1 MCRFQDI
8 DSAMLEW
15 FRMARSKNIPVS
27 GPMLQAKAVAVA
39 EQMQLENFK
48 ASNGWLEKF
57 KTPYKIKGM
66 TVSGESG
73 EVHEETVESWKERLP
88 QILAGY
94 SPEDILN
101 MDETGKFYRALP
113 NKSLS
118 EAAKQCR
125 GGKQSKERV
134 TCAFF
139 VNAAGGK
146 EKPIVIGKSANPR
159 CFRGIRDLSTLQ
171 CTYFNQK
178 NAWMDFG
185 ILDQVVTKFNGS
197 CQRKGRHVLLL
208 LANAPCHP
216 YDVKGKYSNIKVVFL
231 PPNCTSKLQPL
242 DLGIIQSFKLKY
254 TKLMMT
260 HMISQIEDC
269 ETARDVCKSINVLQA
284 IRWIAQ
290 AWEAVEPFTIVKC
303 FTNAGVLDKE
313 RNVVKALTPPSG
325 EDPFSDLEDDV
336 LQVNALLEESC
347 GDTATSADESIAD
360 ENLLPVCQ
368 EVDENWEQ
376 KFLSSLSQNSNN
388 EDGASDD
395 EEIVEMDD
403 VLLEP
408 LKIKSYKEALSELN
422 HVTNFFTAQSA
433 SQLADELS
441 KVVSKAQSVYLKQR
455 LENAVQKKITDFFN
469 S

>member
-1 MCRFQDI
+1 MQSTVAFDTKLPELKTFFVVSASRLLSFVVLSVSDLSFSFRGVNVFLSTVFWLPINTCLHFDVSDIQYGKMAKRKRKELTLQEKVDVIAYKDKNPAIGIREIAEKFQCGKTQIQSTLRDKRKLLDKFATNGNAASKRARMCRFQDI

-15 FRMARSKNIPVS
+15 FRSRNIRVS

-57 KTPYKIKGM
+57 KTRHKIKGM
-66 TVSGESG
+66 TVSGESR
-73 EVHEETVESWKERLP
+73 EVREETVESWKARLP

-118 EAAKQCR
+118 EVAKQCR

-159 CFRGIRDLSTLQ
+159 CFRGIRDLSTLS

-178 NAWMDFG
+178 KAWMDFG
-185 ILDQVVTKFNGS
+185 ILDHLLTKFNRS

-208 LANAPCHP
+208 LDNAPCHP
-216 YDVKGKYSNIKVVFL
+216 YDMKGKYSNIKVVFL

-260 HMISQIEDC
+260 HVISQIEDC
-269 ETARDVCKSINVLQA
+269 ETAGDVC
-284 IRWIAQ
+284 
-290 AWEAVEPFTIVKC
+290 P
-303 FTNAGVLDKE
+303 
-313 RNVVKALTPPSG
+313 LTYYRP
-325 EDPFSDLEDDV
+325 
-336 LQVNALLEESC
+336 
-347 GDTATSADESIAD
+347 
-360 ENLLPVCQ
+360 
-368 EVDENWEQ
+368 
-376 KFLSSLSQNSNN
+376 
-388 EDGASDD
+388 
-395 EEIVEMDD
+395 
-403 VLLEP
+403 
-408 LKIKSYKEALSELN
+408 
-422 HVTNFFTAQSA
+422 
-433 SQLADELS
+433 
-441 KVVSKAQSVYLKQR
+441 
-455 LENAVQKKITDFFN
+455 
-469 S
+469 

>member
-1 MCRFQDI
+1 
-8 DSAMLEW
+8 
-15 FRMARSKNIPVS
+15 
-27 GPMLQAKAVAVA
+27 
-39 EQMQLENFK
+39 
-48 ASNGWLEKF
+48 
-57 KTPYKIKGM
+57 M
-66 TVSGESG
+66 TVSGKSR
-73 EVHEETVESWKERLP
+73 EVREETVESWKERLP

-101 MDETGKFYRALP
+101 MDETGKFYHALP

-118 EAAKQCR
+118 KAAKQCR

-146 EKPIVIGKSANPR
+146 EKPIVIIAKSANPC
-159 CFRGIRDLSTLQ
+159 CFRGIRDLSTLP

-178 NAWMDFG
+178 KAWMDFG
-185 ILDQVVTKFNGS
+185 TLDQVLTKFNRS

-208 LANAPCHP
+208 LDNAPCHP
-216 YDVKGKYSNIKVVFL
+216 YDTKGKYSNIKVVFL

-260 HMISQIEDC
+260 HVISQIEDC
-269 ETARDVCKSINVLQA
+269 ETAGDVCKSINVLEA

-290 AWEAVEPFTIVKC
+290 AWEAVEPSTIVKC
-303 FTNAGVLDKE
+303 FTRAGVLDKE
-313 RNVVKALTPPSG
+313 RNVVKALAPPSDQ
-325 EDPFSDLEDDV
+325 DPFSDLEGDV

-347 GDTATSADESIAD
+347 SDTATSAVESIAD

-376 KFLSSLSQNSNN
+376 KFLSSLSQNSDN

-403 VLLEP
+403 ALPKP
-408 LKIKSYKEALSELN
+408 LKIKSHKEALSELN
-422 HVTNFFTAQSA
+422 HVTNFFTAQGA
-433 SQLADELS
+433 YQLADELS
-441 KVVSKAQSVYLKQR
+441 KAVSKPQSLYLKQR
-455 LENAVQKKITDFFN
+455 ECCPEENY
-469 S
+469 